1 MLIMSESEA
10 LSRIEID
17 SLLKQ
22 SGWKL
27 GLTDPDRNVDPE
39 YRTPI
44 GIKGKP
50 ADYVLMDSKGF
61 PLCTLEAK
69 NITKSPLDGK
79 EQARKYA
86 NAINSRFIILSNGIE
101 HYFWDLESGNP
112 TKVTLFPS
120 QGNLESRR
128 DNFKPQE
135 VSSNEETIEEDYI
148 ALTQMSDYKNK
159 PAFKD
164 SDLKDKFI
172 EDNNLRFLRYYQLDA
187 LKAIQNG
194 IKEGKE
200 RFLLEMATG
209 TGKTLTSAA
218 IIKMFIRL
226 YGVKRVLFLVDR
238 LELESQAQKQFTQV
252 LKNDFTTVVWKENEK
267 NWNRAEIVIS
277 TVQSFVSN
285 NKYKRI
291 FKEDDFD
298 LVISDEAH
306 RSLGKKS
313 RRVFEHFVGYKLGLT
328 ATPKDFLKS
337 VDIEN
342 MSETDPRGLE
352 KRLMMDTYTTFG
364 CESGEPT
371 FRYSLLDGVKDGY
384 LVNPFVYDGRTEI
397 TTELLSQK
405 GYLFQTTDDDG
416 NEIEEVFTKK
426 DFEKR
431 FLSEE
436 TNRIFC
442 ETFIKNAK
450 RDPYTNEIGKSL
462 VFCVSQKHAG
472 KITQILNEYA
482 DAMFPGKY
490 NSDFAVQVT
499 SSIDGSQQMTVD
511 FSNNV
516 LNGNSKSDDYYKTS
530 KTRVCVTV
538 GMMTTGY
545 DCTDLLNIAMM
556 RPIYSPSEFIQMKG
570 RGTRKNDFRNS
581 WIDETQINESID
593 SEKKDFALFDFF
605 GNYKYFEEEF
615 DYDQK
620 LKLPSGSSKSGEPPV
635 DIDPE
640 IEFAENFSPDPLE
653 TLETI
658 TLTEQGMK
666 IDQVY
671 FERFKKTLEQHPDLK
686 KLVESGEVSKAEEY
700 LVNKVFDKP
709 EEYFTLKNIEK
720 ALQTD
725 RKLSIIDILLYGLG
739 YTDKIKSKKEQ
750 LEEEF
755 EKYDNEYSP
764 SDEYFEN
771 TRYFFETYL
780 TDEEVRDIVD
790 KEEFARLNAHSSN
803 LIEHIKLI
811 PNNVRETL
819 LSYIKN
825 NIEIERFA

>member
-1 MLIMSESEA
+1 
-10 LSRIEID
+10 
-17 SLLKQ
+17 
-22 SGWKL
+22 
-27 GLTDPDRNVDPE
+27 
-39 YRTPI
+39 
-44 GIKGKP
+44 
-50 ADYVLMDSKGF
+50 
-61 PLCTLEAK
+61 
-69 NITKSPLDGK
+69 
-79 EQARKYA
+79 
-86 NAINSRFIILSNGIE
+86 
-101 HYFWDLESGNP
+101 
-112 TKVTLFPS
+112 
-120 QGNLESRR
+120 
-128 DNFKPQE
+128 
-135 VSSNEETIEEDYI
+135 
-148 ALTQMSDYKNK
+148 MSDYKNK

-172 EDNNLRFLRYYQLDA
+172 EENNLRFLRYYQLDA

-620 LKLPSGSSKSGEPPV
+620 LKLPSGSSRSGEPPV

-671 FERFKKTLEQHPDLK
+671 FERFKKTLQQHPDLK

-700 LVNKVFDKP
+700 LVNKIFDKP

-725 RKLSIIDILLYGLG
+725 RKLSIIDILLFGLG

-811 PNNVRETL
+811 PNNVRESL

>member
-1 MLIMSESEA
+1 MSESEA

-112 TKVTLFPS
+112 TKVTLLPS

-164 SDLKDKFI
+164 LDLRDKFI

-238 LELESQAQKQFTQV
+238 LELESQAQKQFTEV
-252 LKNDFTTVVWKENEK
+252 LRNDFTTVVWKENEK

-337 VDIEN
+337 VEIEN
-342 MSETDPRGLE
+342 ITETDPRGLE

-371 FRYSLLDGVKDGY
+371 FRYSLFNGVKDGY

-442 ETFIKNAK
+442 ETFIQNAK

-462 VFCVSQKHAG
+462 VFCVSQKHAS
-472 KITQILNEYA
+472 KITQIMNEYA
-482 DAMFPGKY
+482 DVMFPGKY

-499 SSIDGSQQMTVD
+499 SSIEGSQQMTVD

-516 LNGNSKSDDYYKTS
+516 LNGNSKSDEYYKTS
-530 KTRVCVTV
+530 KTRICVTV

-581 WIDETQINESID
+581 WIDETQINESIN
-593 SEKKDFALFDFF
+593 SEKEDFALFDFF

-620 LKLPSGSSKSGEPPV
+620 LKLPSGSPGSGEPPV

-640 IEFAENFSPDPLE
+640 VEVAENFNLDPLE
-653 TLETI
+653 SLETI

-671 FERFKKTLEQHPDLK
+671 FEKFRKTLQQHPDLK
-686 KLVESGEVSKAEEY
+686 KLLESGEISKAEEY
-700 LVNKVFDKP
+700 VINRVFDKP
-709 EEYFTLKNIEK
+709 DEHFTLRNIEI
-720 ALQTD
+720 ALKVD
-725 RKLSIIDILLYGLG
+725 RKISIFDILLYGFGL
-739 YTDKIKSKKEQ
+739 TSRIKNKKEL

-755 EKYDNEYSP
+755 EKFDNEIQF
-764 SDEYFEN
+764 DEDYYESIK
-771 TRYFFETYL
+771 YFFDAYLSDSETRSIIDQKKYGSLATISSYL
-780 TDEEVRDIVD
+780 FNQITLIPENLRDTILLYIN
-790 KEEFARLNAHSSN
+790 KN
-803 LIEHIKLI
+803 IKL
-811 PNNVRETL
+811 EQF
-819 LSYIKN
+819 S
-825 NIEIERFA
+825 

>member
-1 MLIMSESEA
+1 
-10 LSRIEID
+10 
-17 SLLKQ
+17 
-22 SGWKL
+22 
-27 GLTDPDRNVDPE
+27 
-39 YRTPI
+39 
-44 GIKGKP
+44 
-50 ADYVLMDSKGF
+50 
-61 PLCTLEAK
+61 
-69 NITKSPLDGK
+69 
-79 EQARKYA
+79 
-86 NAINSRFIILSNGIE
+86 
-101 HYFWDLESGNP
+101 
-112 TKVTLFPS
+112 
-120 QGNLESRR
+120 
-128 DNFKPQE
+128 
-135 VSSNEETIEEDYI
+135 
-148 ALTQMSDYKNK
+148 
-159 PAFKD
+159 
-164 SDLKDKFI
+164 
-172 EDNNLRFLRYYQLDA
+172 
-187 LKAIQNG
+187 
-194 IKEGKE
+194 
-200 RFLLEMATG
+200 
-209 TGKTLTSAA
+209 
-218 IIKMFIRL
+218 
-226 YGVKRVLFLVDR
+226 
-238 LELESQAQKQFTQV
+238 
-252 LKNDFTTVVWKENEK
+252 
-267 NWNRAEIVIS
+267 
-277 TVQSFVSN
+277 
-285 NKYKRI
+285 
-291 FKEDDFD
+291 
-298 LVISDEAH
+298 
-306 RSLGKKS
+306 
-313 RRVFEHFVGYKLGLT
+313 
-328 ATPKDFLKS
+328 
-337 VDIEN
+337 

-671 FERFKKTLEQHPDLK
+671 FERFKKTLQQHPDLK

-811 PNNVRETL
+811 PNNVRESL